1 MIGQVAGVL
10 GSAGINING
19 MQVGASNDKGINVMA
34 VAVDKD
40 IPTAV
45 LPSLMNIEGI
55 KDVKVIHCEH

>member
-10 GSAGINING
+10 GAAGINING
-19 MQVGASNDKGINVMA
+19 MQVGASNDKGITVMA

>member
-10 GSAGINING
+10 GAAGINING

-45 LPSLMNIEGI
+45 LPSS
-55 KDVKVIHCEH
+55 